1 MTYDTPRRA
10 VTTTSSGLLFA
21 VLSAVSFGLSG
32 PLATPMMRA
41 GWSPGAVVLIRIGVG
56 ALVLLPFAIRDMS
69 RRGLSWTAVVRK
81 PTSIVV
87 YGAMGVAAAQFC
99 YFSAVQTIAVG
110 PALLIE
116 YGGVIVVVLWMWAVH
131 GQRPN
136 RWIYAGVAF
145 SIIGLVL
152 VLQLTTGAAVNLS
165 GVLWAMGAML
175 GLATYFIVSAR
186 HDDGLPPSVLAA
198 GGMVVATVMLG
209 GLAAVGLI
217 PLDIGADRV
226 AFTGFDTPAWA
237 TLLAL
242 ALITGGLAYLSGIAA
257 ARRLGARLASLVAL
271 LEVLA
276 AIVWAAVLVGQVP
289 TWTQIIGGVLVVAG
303 VLCARQSET
312 PRATGDPINGRRC

>member
-1 MTYDTPRRA
+1 MPA
-10 VTTTSSGLLFA
+10 ASSGVVFA
-21 VLSAVSFGLSG
+21 LVSAISFGLSG
-32 PLATPMMRA
+32 PLARPLMDA
-41 GWSPGAVVLIRIGVG
+41 GWSPGAVVIIRIAVG
-56 ALVLLPFAIRDMS
+56 ALVLMPLAVREMS
-69 RRGLSWTAVVRK
+69 RRSLSWRAVITR
-81 PTSIVV
+81 PTTIVV

-136 RWIYAGVAF
+136 AWIYAGIALSV
-145 SIIGLVL
+145 IGLVL
-152 VLQLTTGAAVNLS
+152 VLELASSASVNAV

-175 GLATYFIVSAR
+175 GLATYFVVSAR

-198 GGMVVATVMLG
+198 GGMVVAAVMLSV
-209 GLAAVGLI
+209 LAALRLV
-217 PLDIGADRV
+217 PFRIGA
-226 AFTGFDTPAWA
+226 ATASFASFDAPAWA

-276 AIVWAAVLVGQVP
+276 AIVWAAALLGQIP
-289 TWTQIIGGVLVVAG
+289 SWTQIVGGVLVVAG
-303 VLCARQSET
+303 VLCARRSEPGEFT
-312 PRATGDPINGRRC
+312 ASTEELS